1 MSLQYYKENIL
12 PISDKLFRFALRIVG
27 DRSEAEDVVQEVMI
41 KIWNKRKDWEF
52 IDNMEAWCVK
62 MTRNLSIDKLRS
74 KHRRTQ
80 DLDGLFH
87 LKDAAATPLET
98 AERND
103 TIHHI
108 TRLMQELPE
117 AQRLVMQLR
126 DIEELSYKEIMEQ
139 LDMTMPQVK
148 TNLFRARNKIKKRLN
163 KTFSDHFC
171 GQRFSWKNCD

>member
-27 DRSEAEDVVQEVMI
+27 NRSEAEDIVQEVMI

-80 DLDGLFH
+80 DIDDLFH
-87 LKDAAATPLET
+87 LKDNSATPLEKT
-98 AERND
+98 ESGD
-103 TIHHI
+103 TVHHI
-108 TRLMQELPE
+108 SKLMQELPE

-139 LDMTMPQVK
+139 LEMTMPQVK

-163 KTFSDHFC
+163 KEGNGLRPHS
-171 GQRFSWKNCD
+171 NLA

>member
-1 MSLQYYKENIL
+1 MSLHYYKKNIL

-27 DRSEAEDVVQEVMI
+27 DRSEAEDIVQEVMI

-80 DLDGLFH
+80 NLDGLFH
-87 LKDAAATPLET
+87 LKDSSATPLEK
-98 AERND
+98 AESND

-108 TRLMQELPE
+108 SKMMQDLPE

-163 KTFSDHFC
+163 KEGNGLRQHS
-171 GQRFSWKNCD
+171 NLA

>member
-12 PISDKLFRFALRIVG
+12 PISDKLFRFAVRIVG
-27 DRSEAEDVVQEVMI
+27 DRSEAEDIVQEVMI

-80 DLDGLFH
+80 DIDGLFH
-87 LKDAAATPLET
+87 LKDAAASPLEK
-98 AERND
+98 AESND
-103 TIHHI
+103 TIQHI
-108 TRLMQELPE
+108 SKLMLELPE

-148 TNLFRARNKIKKRLN
+148 TNLFRARNKIKKQLN
-163 KTFSDHFC
+163 KAFSNKFC
-171 GQRFSWKNCD
+171 TKRLSCKEE

>member
-12 PISDKLFRFALRIVG
+12 PISDKLFRFSLRIVR
-27 DRSEAEDVVQEVMI
+27 DPSEAEDIVQEVMI

-80 DLDGLFH
+80 DIEGLFH
-87 LKDAAATPLET
+87 LQDATADPLEKT
-98 AERND
+98 ESKD
-103 TIHHI
+103 TINHI
-108 TRLMQELPE
+108 SKLMQELPE
-117 AQRLVMQLR
+117 VQRLVMQLR

-139 LDMTMPQVK
+139 LDLTMPQVK
-148 TNLFRARNKIKKRLN
+148 TNLFRARNKIRKRLN
-163 KTFSDHFC
+163 KKGNGLRPHSNIA
-171 GQRFSWKNCD
+171 R

>member
-1 MSLQYYKENIL
+1 
-12 PISDKLFRFALRIVG
+12 FALRIVG
-27 DRSEAEDVVQEVMI
+27 DRSEAEDIVQEVMI

-52 IDNMEAWCVK
+52 IDNMEAWCVN

-80 DLDGLFH
+80 DIDSLFH
-87 LKDAAATPLET
+87 LKDGAATPLEKT
-98 AERND
+98 ESND

-108 TRLMQELPE
+108 SKLMQELPE

-163 KTFSDHFC
+163 KEGNGLRQHS
-171 GQRFSWKNCD
+171 NLA

>member
-1 MSLQYYKENIL
+1 MSLHYYRENIL

-27 DRSEAEDVVQEVMI
+27 DRSEAEDIVQEVMI

-87 LKDAAATPLET
+87 LKDGAATPLET
-98 AERND
+98 AESND

-108 TRLMQELPE
+108 SKLMQELPE

-163 KTFSDHFC
+163 KEGNGLRQHS
-171 GQRFSWKNCD
+171 NLA